1 MPDETADCATDGAAE
16 DAELIARIAAGDQS
30 ALRELM
36 DRHSA
41 WLRLRLAR
49 RTPDE
54 DLAESALQ
62 ATFVAVWRHPRRYR
76 GHGAVGA
83 WLWGIAI
90 RQLISALRVRRPPT
104 PVPHQLVSAF
114 SPIVRSAE
122 DELLLAVEHG
132 DLGTALTRLSPQ
144 LREALLVTV
153 VDGLSVREAALL
165 LGIPVGT
172 AKSRIRLAKAQLRRH
187 LVGEMA

>member
-1 MPDETADCATDGAAE
+1 MPDETADSANGAAE
-16 DAELIARIAAGDQS
+16 DADLISRIAAGDQS

-36 DRHSA
+36 HRHSP

-49 RTPDE
+49 RTPDD

-62 ATFVAVWRHPRRYR
+62 ATFVAVWRHARRYR

-90 RQLISALRVRRPPT
+90 RQLISALRAHRPPA
-104 PVPHQLVSAF
+104 PVPLQLLAAL
-114 SPIVRSAE
+114 SPTVRSAE
-122 DELLLAVEHG
+122 EELLLAVEHG
-132 DLGTALTRLSPQ
+132 DLGAALTRLSPQ
-144 LREALLVTV
+144 LRETLLVTV
-153 VDGLSVREAALL
+153 VDGLSVREAAVL
-165 LGIPVGT
+165 LGIPIGT

-187 LVGEMA
+187 LVGEIA